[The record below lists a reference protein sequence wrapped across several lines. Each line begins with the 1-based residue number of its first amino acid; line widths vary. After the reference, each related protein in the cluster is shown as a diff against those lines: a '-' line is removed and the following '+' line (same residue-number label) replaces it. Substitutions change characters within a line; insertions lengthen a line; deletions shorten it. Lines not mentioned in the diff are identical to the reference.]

1 MRVGAGIILSVL
13 SSSVLAAVIPD
24 YDSHGILLARRTV
37 NPDPMDLLWKRADE
51 KQTGPVPSSSG
62 SGASAGSSA
71 GADAGAS
78 ASTEANAS
86 SGSST
91 GASTE
96 ASSGTGITTVAK
108 TGITTVAKTGI
119 TTVAKTGITTVAKTG
134 VSTVAE
140 IDTIVSSSNPN
151 YSSENSGLSKMGR
164 FREFFKRFYMKLKL
178 SWQTAKQKA
187 IWRRG
192 ERLIKKAIKRV
203 TEAIEGEGAK
213 QVILEIND
221 FLNITQKAS
230 QRAFDLYHSKT
241 KMPLLLFI
249 PKGKNQRSL
258 TKAMLKIK
266 NTGKKIIKEHHR
278 YVARS
283 ISRITK
289 RPNDVTREM
298 ERIKKSVFRVHLALK
313 NLHDG
318 EYKDLASK
326 VGSTGNEKHI
336 KVAEAH
342 ISEMGMYYEIIL
354 LAFDYIKAHIM
365 VGRITFKRI
374 PTSGFSNFKSG
385 VKSRLGFKKKPSTG
399 VTSNQGPLSLEAPNQ
414 RLAIMEEPNQRLAI
428 MEVPN
433 QRLAIMEAPNQRPS
447 DENTSNPKPPGQ
459 GPSNQGPPD
468 QGTSKQEPSD
478 EKPSDENTS
487 NQEESK
493 QEPPDQGPSDQQAPD
508 QGKDPN
514 I

>member
-1 MRVGAGIILSVL
+1 
-13 SSSVLAAVIPD
+13 
-24 YDSHGILLARRTV
+24 
-37 NPDPMDLLWKRADE
+37 
-51 KQTGPVPSSSG
+51 
-62 SGASAGSSA
+62 
-71 GADAGAS
+71 
-78 ASTEANAS
+78 
-86 SGSST
+86 
-91 GASTE
+91 
-96 ASSGTGITTVAK
+96 
-108 TGITTVAKTGI
+108 
-119 TTVAKTGITTVAKTG
+119 
-134 VSTVAE
+134 
-140 IDTIVSSSNPN
+140 
-151 YSSENSGLSKMGR
+151 
-164 FREFFKRFYMKLKL
+164 
-178 SWQTAKQKA
+178 
-187 IWRRG
+187 
-192 ERLIKKAIKRV
+192 
-203 TEAIEGEGAK
+203 
-213 QVILEIND
+213 
-221 FLNITQKAS
+221 
-230 QRAFDLYHSKT
+230 
-241 KMPLLLFI
+241 
-249 PKGKNQRSL
+249 
-258 TKAMLKIK
+258 MLKIK

-365 VGRITFKRI
+365 
-374 PTSGFSNFKSG
+374 
-385 VKSRLGFKKKPSTG
+385 
-399 VTSNQGPLSLEAPNQ
+399 GPLSLEAPNQ

-508 QGKDPN
+508 QGKRPPISKPRWLKPN
-514 I
+514 RQTPPV

>member
-13 SSSVLAAVIPD
+13 SSSVLAAVIPN

-108 TGITTVAKTGI
+108 
-119 TTVAKTGITTVAKTG
+119 
-134 VSTVAE
+134 
-140 IDTIVSSSNPN
+140 
-151 YSSENSGLSKMGR
+151 
-164 FREFFKRFYMKLKL
+164 KL
-178 SWQTAKQKA
+178 TAKQKV

-289 RPNDVTREM
+289 RPNDVMREM

-326 VGSTGNEKHI
+326 VGRTGNEKHI

-365 VGRITFKRI
+365 VGRITFKRT

-399 VTSNQGPLSLEAPNQ
+399 VPSNQGPLSLEAPNQ
-414 RLAIMEEPNQRLAI
+414 RLAIMEAPNQRLAI

-433 QRLAIMEAPNQRPS
+433 QEHR
-447 DENTSNPKPPGQ
+447 
-459 GPSNQGPPD
+459 
-468 QGTSKQEPSD
+468 
-478 EKPSDENTS
+478 
-487 NQEESK
+487 
-493 QEPPDQGPSDQQAPD
+493 
-508 QGKDPN
+508 
-514 I
+514 

>member
-13 SSSVLAAVIPD
+13 SSSVLAAVIPN

-119 TTVAKTGITTVAKTG
+119 TTVAKTG

-151 YSSENSGLSKMGR
+151 YSSENSGLSKMSR

-178 SWQTAKQKA
+178 NWQTAKQKV

-289 RPNDVTREM
+289 RPNDVMREM

-313 NLHDG
+313 NLYDG

-326 VGSTGNEKHI
+326 VGRTGNEKHI

-365 VGRITFKRI
+365 VGRITFKRT

-385 VKSRLGFKKKPSTG
+385 VKSRLGFKK
-399 VTSNQGPLSLEAPNQ
+399 NH
-414 RLAIMEEPNQRLAI
+414 
-428 MEVPN
+428 
-433 QRLAIMEAPNQRPS
+433 
-447 DENTSNPKPPGQ
+447 PPAYHQ
-459 GPSNQGPPD
+459 IRD
-468 QGTSKQEPSD
+468 H
-478 EKPSDENTS
+478 
-487 NQEESK
+487 
-493 QEPPDQGPSDQQAPD
+493 
-508 QGKDPN
+508 
-514 I
+514 

>member
-1 MRVGAGIILSVL
+1 
-13 SSSVLAAVIPD
+13 
-24 YDSHGILLARRTV
+24 
-37 NPDPMDLLWKRADE
+37 MDLLWKRADE

-119 TTVAKTGITTVAKTG
+119 TTV
-134 VSTVAE
+134 
-140 IDTIVSSSNPN
+140 
-151 YSSENSGLSKMGR
+151 L
-164 FREFFKRFYMKLKL
+164 KLL

-289 RPNDVTREM
+289 RPNDVMREM

-336 KVAEAH
+336 K
-342 ISEMGMYYEIIL
+342 
-354 LAFDYIKAHIM
+354 
-365 VGRITFKRI
+365 
-374 PTSGFSNFKSG
+374 
-385 VKSRLGFKKKPSTG
+385 
-399 VTSNQGPLSLEAPNQ
+399 
-414 RLAIMEEPNQRLAI
+414 
-428 MEVPN
+428 
-433 QRLAIMEAPNQRPS
+433 
-447 DENTSNPKPPGQ
+447 
-459 GPSNQGPPD
+459 
-468 QGTSKQEPSD
+468 
-478 EKPSDENTS
+478 
-487 NQEESK
+487 
-493 QEPPDQGPSDQQAPD
+493 
-508 QGKDPN
+508 
-514 I
+514 